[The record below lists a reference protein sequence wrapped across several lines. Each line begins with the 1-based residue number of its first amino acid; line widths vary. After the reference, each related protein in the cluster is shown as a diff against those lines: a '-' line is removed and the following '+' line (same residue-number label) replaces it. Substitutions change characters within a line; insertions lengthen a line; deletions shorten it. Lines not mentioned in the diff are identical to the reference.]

1 MAKKYVPDGV
11 FLACDK
17 GTCPSTYKVRFDNQT
32 NVYSVPLA
40 SELDIIPFLN
50 IKPMGFCMVK
60 GMCTPMPLP
69 WTGYKSDVMI
79 NGRLLLEDSTCQCLL
94 GGKISIHFTRASA
107 NAVALWGG
115 AKMPTEYI
123 KEGFD
128 WMAEQKEQSRKLRD
142 QNLPGWMQ
150 SVAGVTDWM
159 DDFGTGLVEG
169 AVNGVVGLGEAVYQ
183 VAQDP
188 VGTAEALG
196 GMAKK
201 GWDWASEGD
210 NWSNAANG
218 AWNWASDG
226 DNWVNAATDGAKWV
240 ADNPRGMGNGIG
252 QFIPDA
258 VAAVYTGGGS
268 LAATAGKTVVKEGL
282 EAGGKA
288 ALREGV
294 EGGLERATR
303 EVVGEAA
310 EAGARRTG
318 REAVEEMLEHAD
330 DGHIPIVQT
339 GARRADEMV
348 ESLVDPEDMER
359 KWQEYLAKN
368 ERAGKEPRLSQ
379 EQWENNYK
387 NKHKGIVGEHIVDD
401 DLVNR
406 RGLQKINDDGTL
418 VQLGD
423 APKGPGIDGIYRNP
437 SPPPDYYVVDAK
449 YDKASLGKAKD
460 ANGNTIN
467 QMSDEWILDD
477 DRLSGALG
485 GNRQQ
490 IRDFRSSYENGDV
503 ERLVGRVDPDGS
515 VRYYTVDNGGNVG
528 GAFNFPE

>member
-69 WTGYKSDVMI
+69 WMGYKSDVMI
-79 NGRLLLEDSTCQCLL
+79 NGRLLLEDSTCQCML
-94 GGKISIHFTRASA
+94 GGKISIHFTRESA
-107 NAVALWGG
+107 NSVALWGG

-128 WMAEQKEQSRKLRD
+128 WMAEQTKQSRKLRD
-142 QNLPGWMQ
+142 QNMPGWMQ

-159 DDFGTGLVEG
+159 EDFSVGLVEG

-210 NWSNAANG
+210 NWSNAASG
-218 AWNWASDG
+218 AWNWASEG
-226 DNWVNAATDGAKWV
+226 SNWTNAATDGAKWV
-240 ADNPRGMGNGIG
+240 ADNPRGLSNAIG

-258 VAAVYTGGGS
+258 VAAVYSGGGS

-294 EGGLERATR
+294 EGGLEKAAK
-303 EVVGEAA
+303 ELVGEAA
-310 EAGARRTG
+310 EAGGKKTG
-318 REAVEEMLEHAD
+318 REAVEAMMKHAD
-330 DGHIPIVQT
+330 DGEIPIVITKKIAQLFKIT
-339 GARRADEMV
+339 ADPPFVPGKGHDLLEFERQILGQQAGMNKLTVDEFLANRDAYLKKLADEKAMGKKHPSGRST
-348 ESLVDPEDMER
+348 EGTKAQRDYRKKYEADRIKELRKNEKLSYDDAKARAQEEMKGKAALHDPDQVAGGPGTNITGLGDSDINSSIGSQWEKQGRIDKIDAQIREAAKNMTEEER
-359 KWQEYLAKN
+359 KN
-368 ERAGKEPRLSQ
+368 
-379 EQWENNYK
+379 
-387 NKHKGIVGEHIVDD
+387 
-401 DLVNR
+401 
-406 RGLQKINDDGTL
+406 TL
-418 VQLGD
+418 L
-423 APKGPGIDGIYRNP
+423 
-437 SPPPDYYVVDAK
+437 
-449 YDKASLGKAKD
+449 
-460 ANGNTIN
+460 
-467 QMSDEWILDD
+467 
-477 DRLSGALG
+477 
-485 GNRQQ
+485 
-490 IRDFRSSYENGDV
+490 
-503 ERLVGRVDPDGS
+503 
-515 VRYYTVDNGGNVG
+515 NVHLY
-528 GAFNFPE
+528 P